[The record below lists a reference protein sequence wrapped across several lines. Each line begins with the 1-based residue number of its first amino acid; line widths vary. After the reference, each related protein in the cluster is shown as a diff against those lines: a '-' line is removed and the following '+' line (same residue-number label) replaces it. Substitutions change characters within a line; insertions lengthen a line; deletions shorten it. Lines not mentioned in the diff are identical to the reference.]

1 MELFL
6 PGLVVFVAAG
16 FFSFLVI
23 PRMGSMILAIICLI
37 ALIAAGVHHYT
48 LFSSEYAMSTWQ
60 YGLASYAPFV
70 ILGLAI
76 LFIIAGILYMF
87 SSPDQK
93 ETIAEAIK
101 TPMEKAQEIVA
112 NAVTNI
118 TSPDGTTN
126 TNKSANGGI
135 VSNIVQNINKGIN
148 AVKNTILP
156 QSSSN
161 TRKSPNIPGLGFS
174 ASQI

>member
-6 PGLVVFVAAG
+6 PGLVVFVAVG
-16 FFSFLVI
+16 FFAFLVI

-70 ILGLAI
+70 VLGLAI

-87 SSPDQK
+87 SSPEK
-93 ETIAEAIK
+93 REVITEAIK
-101 TPMEKAQEIVA
+101 TPMEAAQEAVA
-112 NAVTNI
+112 EAVTNI
-118 TSPDGTTN
+118 TAPSNKPANSITN
-126 TNKSANGGI
+126 T
-135 VSNIVQNINKGIN
+135 IVQNINKGIN

-156 QSSSN
+156 ASNTSSN
-161 TRKSPNIPGLGFS
+161 KPNPRRSPNIPGLGFS